1 MSTTTIR
8 LPDDL
13 KAKVMKEAE
22 ALGTTPHN
30 FMLEAI
36 AEKLNLADR
45 KNDFTTTAAKRFD
58 AIVKTGQAIEWEDMQ
73 RYLSAKAKTN
83 KVARPKSASITPSSK
98 TSAK

>member
-8 LPDDL
+8 LSDDL
-13 KAKVMKEAE
+13 KAKMMKEAE

-73 RYLSAKAKTN
+73 RYLSARAKGH
-83 KVARPKSASITPSSK
+83 KVARPKNANLSASSK
-98 TSAK
+98 TVTK